1 MSVECV
7 FCPTIYSFIHF
18 RTDNFFSYLCFDD
31 VMSSDRLDF
40 SPEVTSSV
48 GIFYFSKQF
57 LLSSIWLVFG
67 SMIILF
73 LSTQNMI
80 FSLQI
85 TSPRPFRTGSYEQL
99 DFFCIPDSVLSIPT
113 DSLLFR
119 ALVPGLLLWLYFV
132 LRRGLLSI
140 PIDFVLF
147 RALVPGLLRKLRF
160 VLCRGFLCLPMNFLL
175 FRALVPGLL
184 QHFVLLCAA
193 VTSVF

>member
-1 MSVECV
+1 MCFARLYIHSFTSV
-7 FCPTIYSFIHF
+7 PII
-18 RTDNFFSYLCFDD
+18 FFLNLCFDD

-40 SPEVTSSV
+40 SSSV

-85 TSPRPFRTGSYEQL
+85 TSPRPFRTGSYERL

-132 LRRGLLSI
+132 LRHGLLSI